1 LEDEVNLVG
10 DVLDQ
15 PVIDRNGHPMGRVDG
30 IVLELRDGLPPHV
43 VSLAIGP
50 RVLGERLH
58 PAIGRW
64 VAAIEDALGLSHGR
78 PVDISASAM
87 RIANSEVRVDV
98 AIGDTSAG
106 IVEQRLRRWILRLPR
121 A

>member
-1 LEDEVNLVG
+1 MNLVG

-30 IVLELRDGLPPHV
+30 IVLELRDGGPPHIL
-43 VSLAIGP
+43 SLAIGP
-50 RVLGERLH
+50 RVLGQRLH

-64 VAAIEDALGLSHGR
+64 VAAIEDGLGLSRGR
-78 PVDISASAM
+78 PVELSASGM
-87 RIANSEVRVDV
+87 KIANNDVRVDV
-98 AIGDTSAG
+98 AIGDTSAA
-106 IVEQRLRRWILRLPR
+106 IVEQRLRRWIRRLPG